1 MQGVTELFEISL
13 PLLKKSFLGGFGI
26 LLRHLVVAIRVRPL
40 EHSAA
45 MNDSNASFCQ
55 ELQLLRGIRL
65 QIMQLHN
72 LVLDV
77 WH

>member
-13 PLLKKSFLGGFGI
+13 PLLEKSFISGFGL

-45 MNDSNASFCQ
+45 MDDSNASLCQ
-55 ELQLLRGIRL
+55 KLQFLRGIRL
-65 QIMQLHN
+65 KIMQLHN
-72 LVLDV
+72 LVLDI

>member
-13 PLLKKSFLGGFGI
+13 PLLKKSFISGFRL
-26 LLRHLVVAIRVRPL
+26 LLRHLVVAICVRPL

-45 MNDSNASFCQ
+45 MDDSNASLCQ
-55 ELQLLRGIRL
+55 ELELLRGIRL